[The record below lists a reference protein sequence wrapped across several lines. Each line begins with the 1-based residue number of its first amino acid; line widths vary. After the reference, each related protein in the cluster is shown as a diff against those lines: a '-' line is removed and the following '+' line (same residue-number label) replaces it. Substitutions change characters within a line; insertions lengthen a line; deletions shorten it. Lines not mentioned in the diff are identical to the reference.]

1 MKPCRLTATP
11 VESLNLSCHTYRQ
24 TLLAGSAS
32 RSVDSLQ
39 YVWNQFPNQPE
50 LMLDAI
56 IILSFILAGAGIGFN
71 GIQELPI
78 SVLQQVTN
86 ENGLQWVTAGF
97 GALIGLAVGLI
108 VQTAYRR
115 FERRFRALPADVLLS
130 RAVGLVIG
138 LLVANL
144 MLAPIFLLPIP
155 PEFSFLKPLTA
166 VLGSILFSFS
176 GITLADTHGRTLLR
190 LINPNTVETTLLAEG
205 TLKPASTKVLDTSC
219 IIDGRIEEL
228 LGTGFL
234 EGQILVPQFVL
245 AELQQV
251 ADASNDIK
259 RVRGRRGLD
268 ILNRM
273 KEAYPDRIIIHS
285 ADYDDVPTVDAKLVR
300 LVQEINGT
308 LLTNDYN
315 LNKVATVQRVPVL
328 NVNDLTQAVRPSY
341 LPGDSLD
348 LKILKEGK
356 EPTQGVGYLDDG
368 TMVVVEEGR
377 SYVGGELQVIVTS
390 ALQTSAGRMIFARP
404 KASMLTT

>member
-1 MKPCRLTATP
+1 
-11 VESLNLSCHTYRQ
+11 
-24 TLLAGSAS
+24 
-32 RSVDSLQ
+32 
-39 YVWNQFPNQPE
+39 
-50 LMLDAI
+50 MLDAI

-78 SVLQQVTN
+78 SVLQQVSN
-86 ENGLQWVTAGF
+86 ENALQWVTAGF
-97 GALIGLAVGLI
+97 GALIGFAIGLV
-108 VQTAYRR
+108 VQTMYRR
-115 FERRFRALPADVLLS
+115 FERQFRALPADVLLS
-130 RAVGLVIG
+130 RAVGLVMG

-251 ADASNDIK
+251 ADASNDTK

-268 ILNRM
+268 ILSRM
-273 KEAYPDRIIIHS
+273 KETYPDRIIIHS

-315 LNKVATVQRVPVL
+315 LNKVATVQQVSVL

-377 SYVGGELQVIVTS
+377 SYIGGELQVIVTS

-404 KASMLTT
+404 KASMLAS

>member
-1 MKPCRLTATP
+1 
-11 VESLNLSCHTYRQ
+11 
-24 TLLAGSAS
+24 
-32 RSVDSLQ
+32 
-39 YVWNQFPNQPE
+39 
-50 LMLDAI
+50 MLDAI

-78 SVLQQVTN
+78 SVLQQVSN
-86 ENGLQWVTAGF
+86 EDGLRSVTAGF
-97 GALIGLAVGLI
+97 GALIGFAVGLI

-130 RAVGLVIG
+130 RAVGLVLG

-155 PEFSFLKPLTA
+155 PEFSFLKPLAA

-228 LGTGFL
+228 LNTGFV

-251 ADASNDIK
+251 ADASSDIK

-315 LNKVATVQRVPVL
+315 LNKVASVQRVPVL
-328 NVNDLTQAVRPSY
+328 NVNDLTHAVRPSY

-356 EPTQGVGYLDDG
+356 EPAQGVGYLDDG

-377 SYVGGELQVIVTS
+377 EYVGGELQVIVTS

-404 KASMLTT
+404 RASMIAS